1 MSHLGWPFNQIEAH
15 HRVYLCNFVIATE
28 PPRNIWNVLPS
39 LSCWSWK
46 SELYNASNVSINIV
60 IVIVIVCH
68 WYCWYCDGW
77 GLPFAAVGHC
87 LHHLHIIESRIVE
100 EYAKHSKWKQ
110 PYFVK
115 CSVCWKEGDDSE
127 IAQYHELWLS
137 LKKCVIWGRIGHWA
151 GEQVAHH
158 ERQLLLKQALPSNIT
173 VPSSVTDC
181 STEDIFQKKSGTQAV
196 LWASRPKSGQWKSAL
211 KGWKGG
217 GRKIAP
223 IVH

>member
-1 MSHLGWPFNQIEAH
+1 MLQGSILVLLQLLLLHNPLEILPWSRTIHSSQI
-15 HRVYLCNFVIATE
+15 VVCN
-28 PPRNIWNVLPS
+28 
-39 LSCWSWK
+39 
-46 SELYNASNVSINIV
+46 
-60 IVIVIVCH
+60 

-115 CSVCWKEGDDSE
+115 CSVCWYAKHSKWKQPYFVKCSVCWKEGDDSEPE

-173 VPSSVTDC
+173 VPSYVTDC
-181 STEDIFQKKSGTQAV
+181 STEGIFQKIRHT
-196 LWASRPKSGQWKSAL
+196 GQSFEPPVPNPANEKVHWKDER
-211 KGWKGG
+211 GEGG
-217 GRKIAP
+217 K
-223 IVH
+223 

>member
-1 MSHLGWPFNQIEAH
+1 MA
-15 HRVYLCNFVIATE
+15 
-28 PPRNIWNVLPS
+28 S
-39 LSCWSWK
+39 L
-46 SELYNASNVSINIV
+46 
-60 IVIVIVCH
+60 IVCH
-68 WYCWYCDGW
+68 WYCWYCDW
-77 GLPFAAVGHC
+77 WRLPFAAVGHC

-115 CSVCWKEGDDSE
+115 CSVCWKEGDDTESE

-181 STEDIFQKKSGTQAV
+181 STEGIFQKIRHT
-196 LWASRPKSGQWKSAL
+196 GQSFEPPVPNPANEKVHWKDER
-211 KGWKGG
+211 GEGG
-217 GRKIAP
+217 K
-223 IVH
+223 